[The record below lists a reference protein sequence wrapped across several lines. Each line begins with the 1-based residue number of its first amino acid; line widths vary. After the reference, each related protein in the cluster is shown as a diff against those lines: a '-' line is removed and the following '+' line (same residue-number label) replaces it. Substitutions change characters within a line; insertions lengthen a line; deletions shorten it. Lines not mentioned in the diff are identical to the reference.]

1 MASYS
6 SNPIIDPDAL
16 SYVISSTPS
25 SATSELIVDTT
36 NKKIILKVYGN
47 LTTDGVTLKCLYSK
61 LKEIWRTD
69 TTLIKYPFPIG
80 PITDEQFELI
90 NGWNF
95 DSSFT
100 SGTSSAKTIELIRTS
115 GWAVVNTSGVTTE
128 MWAGIITLGSFA
140 ANTDQAY
147 FQQVSSGASSNILL
161 TNNVNQAIQ
170 IYSDPNGDGSTADG
184 FDRRSYF
191 KLFVREYQKQYAQSS
206 ISDIGVSLL
215 TYQAYRFP
223 LSNTTDLKI
232 SHADGSMSGAPY
244 SGITIT
250 YYGSDQSKSI
260 GGSSYPFRVI
270 IEGNSATAEQIYE
283 KVQYQLRQNSD
294 IDAGA
299 GTVTGKTA
307 DSLLK
312 FVGDTLVTSQGVYI
326 NNFNASDTNRL
337 EFYDQNNVKRTFP
350 YVSIITINFGDNL
363 RNDAFAKYW
372 LFFSNANGN
381 LYGSD
386 NAIIV
391 KDNSNADISGNVS
404 GVASV
409 TKTFNYDGNVQGG
422 RTAATDA
429 DVTLV
434 ALGLS
439 TAQFAKV
446 TGTINRSTSISLSLS
461 NTLERNYSNP

>member
-1 MASYS
+1 MAFYS
-6 SNPIIDPDAL
+6 STPIIDPDSL
-16 SYVISSTPS
+16 TYVISSTP
-25 SATSELIVDTT
+25 ASENFEIIVDTT

-69 TTLIKYPFPIG
+69 STLIKYPFPIG

-95 DSSFT
+95 DSTFT
-100 SGTSSAKTIELIRTS
+100 SGASSAKTTQLIRTS
-115 GWAVVNTSGVTTE
+115 GWSVVNTSGVITE
-128 MWAGIITLGSFA
+128 QWAGIITLGSFA

-147 FQQVSSGASSNILL
+147 FQQVAAGAATNILL
-161 TNNVNQAIQ
+161 TNNVNQAVQ
-170 IYSDPNGDGSTADG
+170 VYSDPNGDGSTADG
-184 FDRRSYF
+184 YDRRSYF
-191 KLFVREYQKQYAQSS
+191 KIFVREYQKAYAQSS
-206 ISDIGVSLL
+206 LSDIGVSTL

-223 LSNTTDLKI
+223 LSNSADLKI
-232 SHADGSMSGAPY
+232 THADGSMSGAPY

-250 YYGSDQSKSI
+250 YYGSDQSRSI

-294 IDAGA
+294 IDAGG

-307 DSLLK
+307 DSLLH

-326 NNFNASDTNRL
+326 DNFATADTNRL
-337 EFYDQNNVKRTFP
+337 EFYDYNNVKRTLP
-350 YVSIITINFGDNL
+350 YVSILTINFGENL
-363 RNDAFAKYW
+363 VNDASAKYW
-372 LFFSNANGN
+372 LFFTDANGN

-391 KDNSNADISGNVS
+391 NDNTPAAISGNVS
-404 GVASV
+404 GASSV
-409 TKTFNYDGNVQGG
+409 VKTFNYDGNVQGG
-422 RTAATDA
+422 RTAGTDA
-429 DVTLV
+429 AVTLV
-434 ALGLS
+434 AIGLATS
-439 TAQFAKV
+439 QFVKT
-446 TGTINRSTSISLSLS
+446 TGTISRSTANVLSAISS
-461 NTLERNYSNP
+461 LERNYLNI